1 MEDSDVPLPSPTA
14 ASLPPPRKIL
24 PPHELVLAPMV
35 GASELA
41 YRLLCRRHGAQLC
54 YTPMMHAD
62 KFAADRT
69 YRAAELQTAPD
80 DAPLVAHFCGN
91 EPRTLLRAAKLAQ
104 DRCCA
109 VDLNL
114 GCPQRSAHSGNYGS
128 FLCATESGRAG
139 VLRIVSTLA
148 LNLAVPVFCKIR
160 LLDGGEEETVAFARQ
175 LEAAGCALLAVHGR
189 LRGDPMHRRK
199 GPADL
204 SQVRAV
210 KAALRIPVLTN
221 GNVRSADE
229 LLASLRETGADGVM
243 SAEAALDDAA
253 LFGRAAEAAR
263 RRRRRLRRQA
273 RAAKEL
279 RAARRGGRTL
289 SADERRAVAA
299 GKAARAELR
308 AMPAFAKR
316 GGAATSGAT
325 APLDLADQYLALAAA
340 HPPPAGITCV
350 TFHLRRL
357 CRDLLTQYELLTP
370 LLAATT
376 LAGAARVVARCRELA
391 DGRAAFVA
399 GGPPFV
405 AEPPEEKALHAALAR
420 HPGLTPAEAEAA
432 ARAAA
437 AAASA
442 RKRTSFEERMVKR
455 ARAEGLADD
464 QTYVRAGLTP
474 PSAADVAAAR
484 AMGAA
489 EQRTWWAARF
499 GRHCREAHIDGRCP
513 WELDPRGCGYLHPGE
528 PAGDDGA
535 CEMCSG

>member
-1 MEDSDVPLPSPTA
+1 M
-14 ASLPPPRKIL
+14 
-24 PPHELVLAPMV
+24 
-35 GASELA
+35 
-41 YRLLCRRHGAQLC
+41 
-54 YTPMMHAD
+54 
-62 KFAADRT
+62 
-69 YRAAELQTAPD
+69 
-80 DAPLVAHFCGN
+80 
-91 EPRTLLRAAKLAQ
+91 
-104 DRCCA
+104 
-109 VDLNL
+109 
-114 GCPQRSAHSGNYGS
+114 
-128 FLCATESGRAG
+128 
-139 VLRIVSTLA
+139 LRIVSTLA

-263 RRRRRLRRQA
+263 RRRRLRRQA

-325 APLDLADQYLALAAA
+325 ARSTSPTSTLRSRRRTRR
-340 HPPPAGITCV
+340 PPASPASPFTSAAS
-350 TFHLRRL
+350 
-357 CRDLLTQYELLTP
+357 
-370 LLAATT
+370 AATSSRST
-376 LAGAARVVARCRELA
+376 SCSRRSSPRRRSPA
-391 DGRAAFVA
+391 
-399 GGPPFV
+399 P
-405 AEPPEEKALHAALAR
+405 HASS
-420 HPGLTPAEAEAA
+420 
-432 ARAAA
+432 RAAA
-437 AAASA
+437 SSP
-442 RKRTSFEERMVKR
+442 T
-455 ARAEGLADD
+455 
-464 QTYVRAGLTP
+464 
-474 PSAADVAAAR
+474 AAR
-484 AMGAA
+484 PL
-489 EQRTWWAARF
+489 W
-499 GRHCREAHIDGRCP
+499 
-513 WELDPRGCGYLHPGE
+513 
-528 PAGDDGA
+528 PAGRRLWPSRRRRRPCTPRSLATRG
-535 CEMCSG
+535 

>member
-1 MEDSDVPLPSPTA
+1 M
-14 ASLPPPRKIL
+14 
-24 PPHELVLAPMV
+24 
-35 GASELA
+35 
-41 YRLLCRRHGAQLC
+41 
-54 YTPMMHAD
+54 
-62 KFAADRT
+62 
-69 YRAAELQTAPD
+69 
-80 DAPLVAHFCGN
+80 
-91 EPRTLLRAAKLAQ
+91 
-104 DRCCA
+104 
-109 VDLNL
+109 
-114 GCPQRSAHSGNYGS
+114 
-128 FLCATESGRAG
+128 CATESGRAG

-253 LFGRAAEAAR
+253 FGRAAEAAR
-263 RRRRRLRRQA
+263 RRRRRPRRRA
-273 RAAKEL
+273 RAAEGP
-279 RAARRGGRTL
+279 RGAARRPHAQR
-289 SADERRAVAA
+289 RRAPRDPA

-370 LLAATT
+370 LLAANDARRRRARRRALPRSSPT
-376 LAGAARVVARCRELA
+376 AARPL
-391 DGRAAFVA
+391 
-399 GGPPFV
+399 
-405 AEPPEEKALHAALAR
+405 
-420 HPGLTPAEAEAA
+420 
-432 ARAAA
+432 
-437 AAASA
+437 
-442 RKRTSFEERMVKR
+442 
-455 ARAEGLADD
+455 
-464 QTYVRAGLTP
+464 
-474 PSAADVAAAR
+474 
-484 AMGAA
+484 
-489 EQRTWWAARF
+489 W
-499 GRHCREAHIDGRCP
+499 
-513 WELDPRGCGYLHPGE
+513 
-528 PAGDDGA
+528 PAGRRLWPSRRRRRPCTPRSLATRG
-535 CEMCSG
+535 